1 MTTYDI
7 SPKDI
12 LTLATILLPS
22 LVAIWTIFLQKELV
36 SKLIEF
42 KNNLKLYEK
51 DEAEKLLQ
59 RIQDAIKDEHEKAL
73 EIIIDYSKEWQL
85 KSEAVF
91 QLLNKENEIY
101 KSWNTIIYLLLAIFA
116 SAFYASAGP
125 DELIFTTNITR
136 LGVCQILFGI
146 EIILIFRWIK
156 SMFDF
161 IRILNKIQPGEIKE
175 IGILI
180 DNIIEKM
187 NEEKGS

>member
-1 MTTYDI
+1 MTTFDI

-51 DEAEKLLQ
+51 YEAEKLLQ

-85 KSEAVF
+85 KSEAIF

-101 KSWNTIIYLLLAIFA
+101 KSWNNIIYLLLAIFA

-136 LGVCQILFGI
+136 LGVCQMLFGI

>member
-1 MTTYDI
+1 M
-7 SPKDI
+7 
-12 LTLATILLPS
+12 
-22 LVAIWTIFLQKELV
+22 
-36 SKLIEF
+36 
-42 KNNLKLYEK
+42 KLYEK